1 MPRLI
6 TAAGQARMPWRNSR
20 GETREVFA
28 WPPGATL
35 DTFAWRVSVATIA
48 QSGPFSRF
56 PGVVRTLVLLSGEG
70 VRLTT
75 GPKRIE
81 LTRCHA
87 TAILPGDEETAC
99 ELIGSSVQM
108 FNVMVWGATAARVAV
123 SEGGMN
129 VLPAARFRV
138 CYAAQGALACEVG
151 TARFELGTADALVLA
166 GNGDAAADLRVA
178 SRAANAI
185 ALTALID
192 AAGAA

>member
-6 TAAGQARMPWRNSR
+6 TAADQRRMPWRNGR
-20 GETREVFA
+20 GATREVVA
-28 WPPGATL
+28 WPLGATL

-56 PGVVRTLVLLSGEG
+56 PGVMRTLVLLSGAG

-75 GPKRIE
+75 GTGRID

-87 TAILPGDEETAC
+87 TATLPGDEETAC
-99 ELIGSSVQM
+99 ELTGSVVEM
-108 FNVMVWGATAARVAV
+108 FNVMVRGATAARVAV
-123 SEGGMN
+123 SEGGADA
-129 VLPAARFRV
+129 VPAAPFRV

-151 TARFELGTADALVLA
+151 AARFELATADALVLA
-166 GNGDAAADLRVA
+166 GNDDATAGVRIVP
-178 SRAANAI
+178 RTANAI
-185 ALTALID
+185 ALTTLVD